1 VIAPKR
7 LRRHRDVRESRR
19 GRRATSTVRPTRRR
33 VPPANSTGNA
43 HITPSTVVGATQ
55 SRRSRRAVAERAKD
69 RDIVSDIVH
78 RAWRNGHA
86 RAAGES
92 FQETRGSVVYAVLR
106 PAMLPTHRD
115 SPRSGTSPMPRPILV
130 LALLAVLPAVARAQ
144 SLTEPVAPAPAV
156 HSAPQHAVTDL
167 MLARQA
173 RRTARAVEAR
183 TLHQA
188 TAGELALADNAT
200 DLPRRADGF
209 ASSGFAQFMSSPA
222 GRVLRV
228 VAGAGMIA
236 GGIAADSDGGTVL
249 AGLGAVPLLAGT
261 FDFCVLSPLFGG
273 PFWGR
278 DIRAAK

>member
-1 VIAPKR
+1 
-7 LRRHRDVRESRR
+7 
-19 GRRATSTVRPTRRR
+19 
-33 VPPANSTGNA
+33 
-43 HITPSTVVGATQ
+43 
-55 SRRSRRAVAERAKD
+55 VAERAKD

-78 RAWRNGHA
+78 RARRDGHA

-92 FQETRGSVVYAVLR
+92 FRETCGSVVYAVLR

-144 SLTEPVAPAPAV
+144 SLTEPMAPAPAV
-156 HSAPQHAVTDL
+156 HSAPQHAVSDL

-188 TAGELALADNAT
+188 TAGELAPAAALAADAT